1 MHESCSCA
9 LRTSSSSEEARLA
22 EVPPLTV
29 DGLETIM
36 RLNSL
41 LRDIAAPE
49 HAFEVIAEEL
59 KKIAKSDYAAL
70 LMVEEGSDAIKLA
83 GTAGVDSA
91 EKPSLPTVSVDEQFR
106 ERALKGDFSVAMRFD
121 SAEDLPKVAQPIA
134 KALGF
139 HTALI
144 SPLIT
149 RGEFTGYLV
158 VANKVTSPPFPPD
171 ADRTLAILANYFA
184 VVVDNVK
191 STTEFRRAKSETDK
205 MLSLAPIAMLTCD
218 SKGIFISLNRQML
231 RILGRDYE
239 EELIGTSV
247 FEQPIFIKSGLESLI
262 SQGMEGHNGE
272 RADVHVVT
280 SSESAYYLHAKVT
293 PIKSDKGEV
302 ERVLLV
308 AMDVTSKVRLQN
320 QLERSYEKMTQTY
333 QELERVTKMKT
344 QFIDIVSHELRTPLT
359 VMRGYIDLIESEY
372 SAKLEPKFATRLA
385 IIKANTDKLYSLVE
399 SMLDVSR
406 LEKGS
411 LQIHPEPVKIDTI
424 LDETVNARAKDAEEK
439 KQVLTLEIEGTLPL
453 ILADRRRIK
462 DVFNNIVDNAIKYT
476 QEGGRIQVGARDEGK
491 VIHAWVK
498 DNGVGIPLE
507 NLGKLFDRFLIV
519 TSNDLSHQVDR
530 LGLGLPISK
539 GIIEAHGGRLW
550 VESQVGKGSVFHVD
564 LPKES
569 PK

>member
-1 MHESCSCA
+1 MPESRSHG
-9 LRTSSSSEEARLA
+9 LRASSNWENAPLA
-22 EVPPLTV
+22 EVPPLTT

-36 RLNSL
+36 RLNSM
-41 LRDIAAPE
+41 LRDVAVPE
-49 HAFEVIAEEL
+49 KAYELIAEEL
-59 KKIAKSDYAAL
+59 KKSAKSDYAAL
-70 LMVEEGSDAIKLA
+70 LMVEEGGTTFKLA
-83 GTAGVDSA
+83 GTAGVHPA
-91 EKPSLPTVSVDEQFR
+91 EKPNLPAVSVDQQFR
-106 ERALKGDFSVAMRFD
+106 ERAMSKDLTMAMRFD
-121 SAEDLPKVAQPIA
+121 SVETLPKVAQPIA
-134 KALGF
+134 KAIGF
-139 HTALI
+139 QSALI

-149 RGEFTGYLV
+149 HGEFAGYLV
-158 VANKVTSPPFPPD
+158 VANKATTPSFPPE
-171 ADRTLAILANYFA
+171 AERTLAILANYFA
-184 VVVDNVK
+184 VVVDNVR
-191 STTEFRRAKSETDK
+191 STSEFRRAKAETDRL
-205 MLSLAPIAMLTCD
+205 LSLAPIAMLTCD
-218 SKGIFISLNRQML
+218 AKGIFVSLNKQML
-231 RILGRDYE
+231 KILGRDYE
-239 EELIGTSV
+239 DELVGTSV
-247 FEQPIFIKSGLESLI
+247 FEQPVFIKSGLESLI
-262 SQGMEGHNGE
+262 SQGMEGHDGE
-272 RADVHVVT
+272 RADVHIVT

-308 AMDVTSKVRLQN
+308 GMDVTSKVRLQN

-372 SAKLEPKFATRLA
+372 STKLEPKFATRLS
-385 IIKANTDKLYSLVE
+385 IIKANTDRLYALVE

-411 LQIHPEPVKIDTI
+411 LQIHPEPVKIDTM
-424 LDETVNARAKDAEEK
+424 LDEIVRARAKDAEEK
-439 KQVLTLEIEGTLPL
+439 KQVLTFEAEGELPL

-462 DVFNNIVDNAIKYT
+462 DVFNNIIDNAIKYT

-491 VIHAWVK
+491 IIHAWVK

-507 NLGKLFDRFLIV
+507 NLGRLFDRFLIV

-539 GIIEAHGGRLW
+539 GIVEAHGGRIW